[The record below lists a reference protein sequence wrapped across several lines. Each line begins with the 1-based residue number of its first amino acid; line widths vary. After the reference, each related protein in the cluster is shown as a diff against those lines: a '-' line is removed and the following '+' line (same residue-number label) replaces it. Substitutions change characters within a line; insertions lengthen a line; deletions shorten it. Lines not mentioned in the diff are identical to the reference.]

1 MVVIPTS
8 THVSLHYGRTM
19 TDWAGIVVTG
29 LGLIGLGFL
38 FRRRMNFASAAND
51 AGSWPAPTGEPTPTW
66 WVDWEDTDDH
76 GLAGWPSNGASEPPN
91 GDTDPTGAP
100 DPPPG

>member
-1 MVVIPTS
+1 
-8 THVSLHYGRTM
+8 LHYGRSM

-38 FRRRMNFASAAND
+38 FRRRMNFASAESN

-66 WVDWEDTDDH
+66 WVDWDDSDDH
-76 GLAGWPSNGASEPPN
+76 GLAELPSNGAAEPPN
-91 GDTDPTGAP
+91 GDTEPPGAP
-100 DPPPG
+100 DPRPG